1 MGDQDTMT
9 EVPASL
15 KRLAKYMVRGFYGL
29 EHSLTLDVLIRYPCV
44 KEDDIA
50 LLLKFDKKQLRAVLN
65 TLKADKF
72 VKCRMRV
79 ETGPNGKSTKHNYY
93 YINYKVLVDVVKY
106 KLDHIRRKIE
116 SDERD
121 STTRASF
128 KCPGC
133 LNTYSDLEV
142 NQLFDPFSELFRC
155 TYCNVEV
162 EEDSSSLPKR
172 DARTLL
178 AKFNEQIEPIFVLLQ
193 ETEDIVLPCEL
204 LEPQPTDISELT
216 GSFEQTSNVSMLDL
230 QGQCGR
236 WANRNS
242 SIGNMYVQN
251 VTINVRESD
260 LKKKSKEK
268 KVKEQPIWMKESTV
282 QGVITEEMNTILRK
296 WVFLIILAVGSLPS
310 GPAPNESVKV
320 DENDNVKDSNMDNE
334 VIRTLLIH
342 EMKSATGPA
351 ATSLSKSD
359 SGSDTSDSEEEN
371 RSKPALVQQ
380 SANIEQEEESEA
392 IDPVILVGGQPHTYS
407 EVSQN
412 PELVSFMTDEEREI
426 YIQVGQKMFQSAFE

>member
-1 MGDQDTMT
+1 MGDHDTMT
-9 EVPASL
+9 EVPAAL

-50 LLLKFDKKQLRAVLN
+50 ELLKFDKKQLRAVLN

-72 VKCRMRV
+72 VKCKMRV

-93 YINYKVLVDVVKY
+93 YINYKVLVDVIKY
-106 KLDHIRRKIE
+106 KLDHVRRKIE

-121 STTRASF
+121 SSTRASF

-133 LNTYSDLEV
+133 QNTYSDLEV
-142 NQLFDPFSELFRC
+142 NQLFDPFTELFRC

-178 AKFNEQIEPIFVLLQ
+178 ATFNEQIEPIFVLLR
-193 ETEDIVLPCEL
+193 ETEDIVLPCDL
-204 LEPQPTDISELT
+204 LEPPPTDIPGLT
-216 GSFEQTSNVSMLDL
+216 DIVEQQPNAVFMDPE
-230 QGQCGR
+230 GQYGK
-236 WANRNS
+236 WANRS
-242 SIGNMYVQN
+242 SYVGNLYVQS
-251 VTINVRESD
+251 VTINVNEPE
-260 LKKKSKEK
+260 LKKKGKEK
-268 KVKEQPIWMKESTV
+268 KVKEQPVWMKVSTV
-282 QGVITEEMNTILRK
+282 HTAPQEEMNT
-296 WVFLIILAVGSLPS
+296 SLPQS
-310 GPAPNESVKV
+310 DPVTPDENANMNESCA
-320 DENDNVKDSNMDNE
+320 DNE

-342 EMKSATGPA
+342 EMKSASGPA
-351 ATSLSKSD
+351 ATPFPKSD
-359 SGSDTSDSEEEN
+359 SESDTSESDEEKK
-371 RSKPALVQQ
+371 RAKPRVAQPSS
-380 SANIEQEEESEA
+380 SAEQEEESETV
-392 IDPVILVGGQPHTYS
+392 DPVVMVGGQPHVYS

-412 PELVSFMTDEEREI
+412 PELVSFMTDEEREV